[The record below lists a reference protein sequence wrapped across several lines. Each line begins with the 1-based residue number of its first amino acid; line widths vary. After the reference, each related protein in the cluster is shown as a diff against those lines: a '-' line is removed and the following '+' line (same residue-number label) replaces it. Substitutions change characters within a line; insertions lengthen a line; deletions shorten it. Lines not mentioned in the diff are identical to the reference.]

1 MSDAT
6 HEMPQQTWKFLTLGR
21 AGVLAKILKRLRVRL
36 QVCAAPIDV
45 GEGELS
51 LRCVLRSVKLV
62 GKDRRIVPGT
72 RGRGTL
78 TRLLCVAKN
87 ARARVNGNQKNETPR
102 VLLAKARE
110 CE

>member
-36 QVCAAPIDV
+36 RVCAAPIDV

-72 RGRGTL
+72 RGLGPGHPHKTSVCGKKR
-78 TRLLCVAKN
+78 TRKSQ
-87 ARARVNGNQKNETPR
+87 RQ
-102 VLLAKARE
+102 
-110 CE
+110 